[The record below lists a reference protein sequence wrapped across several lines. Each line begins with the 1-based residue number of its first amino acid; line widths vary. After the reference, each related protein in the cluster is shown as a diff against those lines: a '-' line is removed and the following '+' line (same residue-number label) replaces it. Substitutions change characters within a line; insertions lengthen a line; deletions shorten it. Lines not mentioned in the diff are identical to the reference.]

1 MSGGTSDTVLDC
13 AFVIPNCPN
22 LITSRC
28 GEQPIMTRTGKILLL
43 TTVLWLTLLTAISPQ
58 SARAQDLQ
66 PPDKVKATRTLRGSF
81 VGFEA
86 GDYMH
91 AEIRKTNRKRVS
103 FFMGQP
109 ESLRYFLA
117 ANKGK
122 PLLLTYQ
129 VVDSYIPEAGGV
141 ETIERL
147 VSAKA
152 GTESDAGWWKRI
164 RRTSDVD
171 TLRKRYD
178 KLVEKVTIK

>member
-1 MSGGTSDTVLDC
+1 M
-13 AFVIPNCPN
+13 AFK
-22 LITSRC
+22 R
-28 GEQPIMTRTGKILLL
+28 LLL
-43 TTVLWLTLLTAISPQ
+43 ASVLCLTLFPVCSPQ
-58 SARAQDLQ
+58 GIRAQDQQ

-81 VGFEA
+81 VGFEM
-86 GDYMH
+86 GDYLH
-91 AEIRKTNRKRVS
+91 AEIRKPNRKRVS

-152 GTESDAGWWKRI
+152 GTESDAGWWKRV
-164 RRTSDVD
+164 RRTSDAD
-171 TLRKRYD
+171 SLRKKYEA
-178 KLVEKVTIK
+178 LVDRAMIK

>member
-1 MSGGTSDTVLDC
+1 MARVAVKRVLKLVLC
-13 AFVIPNCPN
+13 
-22 LITSRC
+22 
-28 GEQPIMTRTGKILLL
+28 L
-43 TTVLWLTLLTAISPQ
+43 TFLVYPSSLWVS
-58 SARAQDLQ
+58 AQDRQ

-81 VGFEA
+81 VGFEM

-91 AEIRKTNRKRVS
+91 AEIRKANRKRVS

-152 GTESDAGWWKRI
+152 GTESDASWWRRI
-164 RRTSDVD
+164 RRTSDLD

-178 KLVEKVTIK
+178 TLVDRATIK

>member
-1 MSGGTSDTVLDC
+1 MKLRQQVDRAFKRPLFIVSVL
-13 AFVIPNCPN
+13 
-22 LITSRC
+22 
-28 GEQPIMTRTGKILLL
+28 G
-43 TTVLWLTLLTAISPQ
+43 LTLLPLCFLQGIN
-58 SARAQDLQ
+58 AQDRQ

-81 VGFEA
+81 VGFEM

-91 AEIRKTNRKRVS
+91 AEIRKSNRKRVS

-122 PLLLTYQ
+122 SLLLTYQ

-147 VSAKA
+147 VAARS
-152 GTESDAGWWKRI
+152 GTESDADWWKRL
-164 RRTSDVD
+164 RKTSSLE

-178 KLVEKVTIK
+178 TLVDKATIK

>member
-1 MSGGTSDTVLDC
+1 MKFLMKLRQQVDR
-13 AFVIPNCPN
+13 AFKRPL
-22 LITSRC
+22 LIVSALC
-28 GEQPIMTRTGKILLL
+28 
-43 TTVLWLTLLTAISPQ
+43 LTLLPLCFPQGIS
-58 SARAQDLQ
+58 AQDRQ

-81 VGFEA
+81 VGFEM

-122 PLLLTYQ
+122 SLLLTYQ

-147 VSAKA
+147 VAAKS
-152 GTESDAGWWKRI
+152 GTESDAAWWKRI
-164 RRTSDVD
+164 RRNSNVD
-171 TLRKRYD
+171 TLRKRYET
-178 KLVEKVTIK
+178 LVDEATIK